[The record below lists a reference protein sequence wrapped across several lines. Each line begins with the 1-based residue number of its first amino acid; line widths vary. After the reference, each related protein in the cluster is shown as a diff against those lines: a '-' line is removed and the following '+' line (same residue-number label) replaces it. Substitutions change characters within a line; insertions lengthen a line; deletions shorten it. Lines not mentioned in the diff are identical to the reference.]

1 MIKIHIGLA
10 LLAMKEM
17 CTNCG
22 SCSNCPM
29 EDFCRENE
37 DILPCVW
44 DAKTFPD
51 TIAILDTKK
60 EK

>member
-1 MIKIHIGLA
+1 MINIHIGLA

-17 CTNCG
+17 CHNCNN
-22 SCSNCPM
+22 CLKCPM
-29 EDFCRENE
+29 VDFCRHN
-37 DILPCVW
+37 DSVLPCAW

-51 TIAILDTKK
+51 TIAVLDIKK